1 MPVAIVTGGSRG
13 LGEALVAGL
22 LERGWSVVTDARDA
36 GALATTADRLR
47 AAVHSRGAGGRAGR
61 RDRRAST
68 AASSSP
74 PRPRSGRS
82 GSW

>member
-36 GALATTADRLR
+36 GALAATADRLR
-47 AAVHSRGAGGRAGR
+47 AERGPGCWWPCRA
-61 RDRRAST
+61 T
-68 AASSSP
+68 
-74 PRPRSGRS
+74 
-82 GSW
+82 